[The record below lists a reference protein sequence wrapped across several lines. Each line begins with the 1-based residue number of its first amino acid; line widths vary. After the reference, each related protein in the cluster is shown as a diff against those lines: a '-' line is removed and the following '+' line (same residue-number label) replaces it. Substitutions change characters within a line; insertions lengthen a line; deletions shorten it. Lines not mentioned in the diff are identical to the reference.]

1 MSEECLKNAQDLTK
15 SQKHDPLTH
24 SPIWIQEMLAHLK
37 PFFLINGKKNICLM
51 RPPCWVKV
59 NMAKIFSKGE
69 AAFPKIAAVRVDD
82 VHKLGIAPKH
92 H

>member
-1 MSEECLKNAQDLTK
+1 ME
-15 SQKHDPLTH
+15 
-24 SPIWIQEMLAHLK
+24 
-37 PFFLINGKKNICLM
+37 KNICLM

>member
-1 MSEECLKNAQDLTK
+1 M
-15 SQKHDPLTH
+15 DPRDASASKTIF
-24 SPIWIQEMLAHLK
+24 SDK
-37 PFFLINGKKNICLM
+37 RKKNICLM

-82 VHKLGIAPKH
+82 VHKLGIAPEQH
-92 H
+92 

>member
-1 MSEECLKNAQDLTK
+1 MDARDGSTSKN
-15 SQKHDPLTH
+15 
-24 SPIWIQEMLAHLK
+24 I
-37 PFFLINGKKNICLM
+37 FFLINGKNICLM

-59 NMAKIFSKGE
+59 NMAKIFGKGE